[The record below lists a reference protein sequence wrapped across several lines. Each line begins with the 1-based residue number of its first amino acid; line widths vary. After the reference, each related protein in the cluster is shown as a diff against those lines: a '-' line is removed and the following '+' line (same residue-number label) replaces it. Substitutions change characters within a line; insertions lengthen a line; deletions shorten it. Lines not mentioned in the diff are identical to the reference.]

1 MKTREIERL
10 SVEIE
15 DLKDILNKVKSEK
28 EPEIA
33 INQRKAE
40 QYEKF
45 EKELTSRLSQIES
58 NGQNGD

>member
-33 INQRKAE
+33 IN
-40 QYEKF
+40 
-45 EKELTSRLSQIES
+45 
-58 NGQNGD
+58 